1 MYKDYKKK
9 SKFFALA
16 EAVEASVDG
25 VGLDTATY
33 VTIKKSVKSS
43 EWYKNLDDKYKES
56 IDALMNTDHNIRLA
70 GIRTTP
76 LAGYADANGKESPT
90 SDKWATVY
98 DEVAM
103 GLRGITATIPVAYIS
118 RVDTGANRIPKIPK
132 SWMYDAK
139 IVLEPTPVKTEP
151 RYTNP
156 KDNTQIPA
164 KPIKGATVKKAPR
177 VN

>member
-1 MYKDYKKK
+1 MVKKRLAMYKDYKKK

-56 IDALMNTDHNIRLA
+56 IDALMT
-70 GIRTTP
+70 
-76 LAGYADANGKESPT
+76 
-90 SDKWATVY
+90 
-98 DEVAM
+98 
-103 GLRGITATIPVAYIS
+103 TATIPVAYVS
-118 RVDTGANRIPKIPK
+118 RVETGANRIPKIPK

-156 KDNTQIPA
+156 RDNTQIPA

>member
-1 MYKDYKKK
+1 MYNDYKKK

-16 EAVEASVDG
+16 ESVEASVDG
-25 VGLDTATY
+25 VGLDNATY
-33 VTIKKSVKSS
+33 VTIKKSIKSS
-43 EWYKNLDDKYKES
+43 EWYKNLDAEYKKS
-56 IDALMNTDHNIRLA
+56 IDFLMTTDHNIRLA

-98 DEVAM
+98 DEIAM
-103 GLRGITATIPVAYIS
+103 GLRGITATIPVVFVS
-118 RVDTGANRIPKIPK
+118 RVETGANRIPKIPK
-132 SWMYDAK
+132 SWMYDGK
-139 IVLEPTPVKTEP
+139 TIMEPTVVKTEP

-156 KDNTQIPA
+156 KENTSIPA
-164 KPIKGATVKKAPR
+164 KPIKDAPIKKATK

>member
-1 MYKDYKKK
+1 MYRDYKRK

-16 EAVEASVDG
+16 EAVESSFDG
-25 VGLDTATY
+25 VGLETATY

-43 EWYKNLDDKYKES
+43 EWYKNLDDKYRES
-56 IDALMNTDHNIRLA
+56 IDALMATDHNIRLA

-76 LAGYADANGKESPT
+76 LAGYADANGRESPGA
-90 SDKWATVY
+90 DKWATVY

-132 SWMYDAK
+132 SWIHDTK
-139 IVLEPTPVKTEP
+139 IIMKPTPVKTES
-151 RYTNP
+151 RYANP
-156 KDNTQIPA
+156 KENTVIPSN
-164 KPIKGATVKKAPR
+164 PIKGAPVKKAKK